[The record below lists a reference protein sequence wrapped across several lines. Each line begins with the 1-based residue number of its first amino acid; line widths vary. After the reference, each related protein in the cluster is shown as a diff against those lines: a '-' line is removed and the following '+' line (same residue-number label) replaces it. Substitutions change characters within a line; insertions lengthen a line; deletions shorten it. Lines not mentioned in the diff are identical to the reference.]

1 MDFAL
6 RIHFTGRVSV
16 KDISPMANSPSGVV
30 ARTAEKRKPEDGPQ
44 MGRPPSV
51 PSQLQQLHRLLSDPS
66 SPESLA
72 DRELGPQSLLV
83 KAGWRIWTALLAE
96 SEEIEDL
103 LRVSGASCE
112 P

>member
-1 MDFAL
+1 MED
-6 RIHFTGRVSV
+6 TTT
-16 KDISPMANSPSGVV
+16 ANSPSGVV
-30 ARTAEKRKPEDGPQ
+30 ARTAGKHRPEDDPR
-44 MGRPPSV
+44 MGHRPSV
-51 PSQLQQLHRLLSDPS
+51 PSQVQQLHRLLSDPS

-83 KAGWRIWTALLAE
+83 KAGWRIWTASLAE
-96 SEEIEDL
+96 SEQIEDL